1 VTIAHGPGLPVLI
14 FGAHLAALGV
24 LRVLA
29 RHGIPAY
36 VVDDTTN
43 VIVHSRWYRPAQ
55 RKLTET
61 ADPEVLAAYLRDL
74 DLPGAVLIACS
85 DTWALAV
92 SGLPEDVRDRFRA
105 SIAPRVAIE
114 QFVDKDR
121 FRELTDALHIP
132 RPRSTLIRDAAD
144 LADMSDE
151 DLANGFLKP
160 TESQAHN
167 RHFHTK
173 GFFIESRDQA
183 HALVEEASRHGVS
196 FMLQEYIPGGPEK
209 TVIID
214 GFVDRHGDIRALMA
228 RRRVRMDPP
237 RLANT
242 CCDVTIPLSELE
254 ACMSPLRTL
263 LEATRYRGIFMVEFK
278 FDERDGLY
286 KIIELNA
293 RPFWLIGHVERA
305 GVDLPLRSYLD
316 AQGLEVPTLAS
327 YQVGRYGMYEFLD
340 ASAIRRALAS
350 RRRPRGPVLRPWL
363 LGDKALFWWSDPMP
377 AISGVR
383 QAVGRRLSAA
393 VQRRRRVPTRSAGTG
408 EPSNHVVPAI
418 PFHESRGENRPEARF
433 PQV

>member
-43 VIVHSRWYRPAQ
+43 VILHSRWYRPAQ

-183 HALVEEASRHGVS
+183 GALVEEASRHGVS

-242 CCDVTIPLSELE
+242 
-254 ACMSPLRTL
+254 
-263 LEATRYRGIFMVEFK
+263 
-278 FDERDGLY
+278 
-286 KIIELNA
+286 
-293 RPFWLIGHVERA
+293 
-305 GVDLPLRSYLD
+305 
-316 AQGLEVPTLAS
+316 
-327 YQVGRYGMYEFLD
+327 
-340 ASAIRRALAS
+340 
-350 RRRPRGPVLRPWL
+350 
-363 LGDKALFWWSDPMP
+363 
-377 AISGVR
+377 
-383 QAVGRRLSAA
+383 
-393 VQRRRRVPTRSAGTG
+393 
-408 EPSNHVVPAI
+408 
-418 PFHESRGENRPEARF
+418 
-433 PQV
+433 